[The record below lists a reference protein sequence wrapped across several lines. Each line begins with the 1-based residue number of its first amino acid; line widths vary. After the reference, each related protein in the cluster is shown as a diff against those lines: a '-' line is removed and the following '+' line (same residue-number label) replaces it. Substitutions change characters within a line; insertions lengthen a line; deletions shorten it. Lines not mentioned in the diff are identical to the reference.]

1 MRLNKFIASS
11 GIVSRREADRLIFM
25 GLVSVNGEIVT
36 EPGRDVNELKDV
48 VKLKGKKVVVRRK
61 KKYIK
66 LYKPSGVLSS
76 INKDDDRDNLLSLF
90 PIPKGLNP
98 VGRLDFNT
106 EGLLIL
112 TDDGDFIYKMTHPKF
127 EIPRRYYVKIRGV
140 LSNEELELVTTKG
153 VEIEKGVTVKFD
165 GIKQGRILKN
175 SSWWYVVV
183 HEGKYHEVRRI
194 FEAIGHKVSRLI
206 RLSFG
211 DIELGELSTGEYRN
225 FSREELRYVKKILRK

>member
-11 GIVSRREADRLIFM
+11 GMVSRREADRLIFK

-36 EPGRDVNELKDV
+36 EPGRDVNEFNDV

-66 LYKPSGVLSS
+66 VYKPSGVLSS
-76 INKDDDRDNLLSLF
+76 LNKDDNQDNLLSIF
-90 PIPKGLNP
+90 PVPKGLNP

-127 EIPRRYYVKIRGV
+127 EIPRRYYVKVRGV
-140 LSNEELELVTTKG
+140 LSDKELESVTTG
-153 VEIEKGVTVKFD
+153 VEIERGVTVKFD

-194 FEAIGHKVSRLI
+194 FEAINHKVSRLI

-211 DIELGELSTGEYRN
+211 DIELGDLTPGEYRN
-225 FSREELRYVKKILRK
+225 FSKEELRYVKKILRK